1 MKIKTRLARL
11 VMAINKRLGLRAS
24 KGQDRS
30 GSTESSGEQEEI
42 SGLQEFTNLSFVE
55 EAAPVKTSTPRKQ
68 HPFKIILIQEVS
80 NLKIYEDFDELDQVN
95 NNNNN
100 NNSNH
105 QRDESLDISAVT
117 VYENLV
123 HFQHNNYGYF
133 PKSCDYIPY
142 IEESGYKIYED
153 VGESFVVE

>member
-1 MKIKTRLARL
+1 MISMKIKTRLVRL

-24 KGQDRS
+24 KGQNTS
-30 GSTESSGEQEEI
+30 GSTESSGQEEI

-80 NLKIYEDFDELDQVN
+80 NLKIYEDFEELDN

-100 NNSNH
+100 NNS
-105 QRDESLDISAVT
+105 QQDESLDISAVT

>member
-1 MKIKTRLARL
+1 MKIRTRLVRL

-30 GSTESSGEQEEI
+30 GSTESSGQEEL
-42 SGLQEFTNLSFVE
+42 SGVQEFTNLSFVE

-80 NLKIYEDFDELDQVN
+80 NLKIYEDFEELDQVN

-100 NNSNH
+100 NNNQH
-105 QRDESLDISAVT
+105 EESLDISAVT

-133 PKSCDYIPY
+133 PKSCEYIPY

>member
-1 MKIKTRLARL
+1 MKIRTRLVRL

-30 GSTESSGEQEEI
+30 GSTESSGQEEL
-42 SGLQEFTNLSFVE
+42 SGVQEFTNLSFVE

-80 NLKIYEDFDELDQVN
+80 NLKIYEDFEELDQVN

-100 NNSNH
+100 NNNQH
-105 QRDESLDISAVT
+105 EESLDISAVT
-117 VYENLV
+117 VYENLDP
-123 HFQHNNYGYF
+123 FQHHNYGYF
-133 PKSCDYIPY
+133 PKSCEYIPY